1 MDLFAISRFECTPP
15 ARLPVNTHETTVFQQ
30 VFTSIL
36 WSLAIHPSLSL
47 AKQRKHRAGQHD
59 TLPAQKEERF
69 DPTDR
74 DDRLTGNG
82 LKIRNFSAVKK
93 DVCLLTV
100 FSISYIISMLERKFQ

>member
-15 ARLPVNTHETTVFQQ
+15 ARLPVNTYETTVFQQ

-36 WSLAIHPSLSL
+36 WLLAIHPSLSL

-82 LKIRNFSAVKK
+82 LKIRNFSA
-93 DVCLLTV
+93 
-100 FSISYIISMLERKFQ
+100 QQ